1 MGAATE
7 TRTRSVS
14 VKVRRATFAALFR
27 PSPSTTER
35 SSRGVL
41 SMMAGHEGVH
51 GHMLWARS
59 SDTVDGR
66 PIVCDSVFGVTWYG
80 YEPRTVA
87 SATIA
92 GGFADADGATF
103 TLAAA
108 GADFDITVET
118 PAHQRLSESHECL
131 AQLRAVAAR

>member
-27 PSPSTTER
+27 PSASTMER

-41 SMMAGHEGVH
+41 TMMAGHEGVH

-59 SDTVDGR
+59 SDTVGGH
-66 PIVCDSVFGVTWYG
+66 PIVCDTVFGETWCG
-80 YEPRTVA
+80 YEPRTVT
-87 SATIA
+87 SATIT
-92 GGFADADGATF
+92 GGFGAPDGATF
-103 TLAAA
+103 TLVAA
-108 GADFDITVET
+108 GADFDIIVEA
-118 PAHQRLSESHECL
+118 PAHQRVSESQECL
-131 AQLRAVAAR
+131 SHLRAAASR